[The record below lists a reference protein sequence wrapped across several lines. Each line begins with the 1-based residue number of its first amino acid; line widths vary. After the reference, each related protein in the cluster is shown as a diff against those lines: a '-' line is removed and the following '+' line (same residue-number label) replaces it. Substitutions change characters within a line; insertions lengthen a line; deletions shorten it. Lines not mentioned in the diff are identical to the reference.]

1 MGYFL
6 NVVVGPI
13 ISIILQ
19 IYIWRMLLNKKINK
33 SLKVIVMYT
42 FFMYLFIII
51 SKFYI
56 PSILKVLL
64 VLIILIYGCYKL
76 YNIKINDAISVVFS
90 TQLLTIFSEVVF
102 AIIYTLVYNKTLGST
117 ANIVIDQFITDL
129 SVFII
134 SVIFCRTKLFK
145 SLYSKITKIF
155 LKLNYYNSFLI
166 ILFLVSIITMY
177 IYFSYFEINKIILLL
192 INILILAIY
201 IFITFKIIEEHSNN
215 RIIKL
220 EYDDLLDKAVDYETI
235 IDSQRMENHENKND
249 LYILRNM
256 IPKRNKGAHAQLDD
270 MISDYE
276 KQTKRYKDDKDLYYQ
291 TLRIPSGGL
300 RGLIYQK
307 SLYMKNN
314 NINYS
319 IRIDRKINSKS
330 LDKVSKETLRNLG
343 KIVGVYLDNA
353 IQEVEKLDIKQI
365 GIEIYKTG
373 RYFNISIANNIGLRL
388 EIDNINKTG
397 YSTKGGKHGYG
408 LSLVNEL
415 LAKDKNITSETSITS
430 NIFRQN
436 IKIKM

>member
-1 MGYFL
+1 MNFL
-6 NVVVGPI
+6 NGVVGPI

-19 IYIWRMLLNKKINK
+19 IYIWRMLLDKKINK
-33 SLKVIVMYT
+33 SPKLIVMYT
-42 FFMYLFIII
+42 FLMYVFIII

-64 VLIILIYGCYKL
+64 VLIILIYGCYRL
-76 YNIKINDAISVVFS
+76 YDIQINNAISVVFS

-102 AIIYTLVYNKTLGST
+102 AIIYTLICNKTLGST
-117 ANIVIDQFITDL
+117 ANIVIDQFIPDL

-134 SVIFCRTKLFK
+134 SVIFSKTKLFK
-145 SLYSKITKIF
+145 NLYSKITKIF
-155 LKLNYYNSFLI
+155 LKLNYYNSLFI
-166 ILFLVSIITMY
+166 ILFLISIITMY
-177 IYFSYFEINKIILLL
+177 IYFSYFEINKIVLLL

-215 RIIKL
+215 KIIKS

-256 IPKRNKGAHAQLDD
+256 IPKRNKEAHAQLDD
-270 MISDYE
+270 MINDYE
-276 KQTKRYKDDKDLYYQ
+276 KQTKKYKDDKDLYYQ
-291 TLRIPSGGL
+291 TLKIPSGGL

-314 NINYS
+314 NIDYS

-330 LDKVSKETLRNLG
+330 LNKVSRETLRNLG

-365 GIEIYKTG
+365 GIEIYRTG
-373 RYFNISIANNIGLRL
+373 RYFNISIANNIGLKL

-415 LAKDKNITSETSITS
+415 LTNDKNITSETSITS